1 MTKNVHHT
9 SCLGT
14 ADKQLSSC
22 LKYQTNQNQM
32 KNRYM
37 LLFVFQVLKVSLI
50 KNFKIARATRSF
62 ISCFYQ
68 LLHQQIY
75 LYHFFTNFQ
84 KFIQYYLQ
92 KRFSP
97 CHEFSYNFS
106 ICLVCLLLS
115 YLVSQL
121 ASFSQARHCLESQ
134 AKLGSENSQV
144 NSQTL
149 IR

>member
-68 LLHQQIY
+68 LLHQQIAIPIS
-75 LYHFFTNFQ
+75 NFQ
-84 KFIQYYLQ
+84 KFVQYYLQ

-106 ICLVCLLLS
+106 ICLVCRLLS

-121 ASFSQARHCLESQ
+121 ASQARHYVWDPKRSQ
-134 AKLGSENSQV
+134 DQKIAR
-144 NSQTL
+144 L
-149 IR
+149 IARL